1 MTASLVGLLSQDFA
15 VRVVFYLFFGCLVF
29 APDIPYIIIKNAFFI
44 WGEKF

>member
-29 APDIPYIIIKNAFFI
+29 ASDIPYIIKNAFLF